1 MSINRV
7 EISGNLT
14 RDAEMRSSR
23 SGTAVLKFSV
33 AVNDRKKNQQTGEW
47 EDVASFVDCT
57 MFGRRAEALET
68 YLQRGTKVFVS
79 GRLRQDTWEAE
90 DGSRRSKLEVIVE
103 DIDLDWKSTGTSGG
117 TRPKVSVYD
126 DEIPF

>member
-47 EDVASFVDCT
+47 EDVTSFVDCT

-68 YLQRGTKVFVS
+68 RLLRGVRVFVA
-79 GRLRQDTWEAE
+79 GRLKQDTWEAE

-103 DIDLDWKSTGTSGG
+103 DIDLDWKSTGPSGG
-117 TRPKVSVYD
+117 TGPKVSVYD